1 MDEPKSRPIHLE
13 IHNLR
18 FKRGEKTIFEDLSC
32 AFPRGEISV
41 VLGASGE
48 GKTTLLRMIAC
59 LSKPDSGEIWLDGET
74 EITCMPERQ
83 AKYFRRSIGMM
94 FQRGAM
100 LDAMS
105 VFDNVAL
112 PLREHTT
119 QSEPEIAR
127 EVQACF
133 QSVGLKDVDRLLP
146 SELSGGMTR
155 RAALARALI
164 SKPELL
170 LCDEPF
176 AGLDPATIR
185 LVESMLVEVNRRLH
199 ITMIITSHNI
209 PSTLRMAAWTVLL
222 TEGVAL
228 SAPPEELH
236 ESTDPRVRRFFAEDG
251 KSRP

>member
-32 AFPRGEISV
+32 GFPRGEISV

-94 FQRGAM
+94 FQGGAL
-100 LDAMS
+100 LDAMP

-112 PLREHTT
+112 PLREHTN
-119 QSEPEIAR
+119 QSESQIAR
-127 EVQACF
+127 EVQAVF
-133 QSVGLKDVDRLLP
+133 ESVGLYDVDRLLP
-146 SELSGGMTR
+146 GELSGGMIR

-164 SKPELL
+164 LKPEIL

-176 AGLDPATIR
+176 AGLDPSTIR
-185 LVESMLVEVNRRLH
+185 LVESMLVEANRRLR

-209 PSTLRMAAWTVLL
+209 PSTLRMAAWTILL

-228 SAPPEELH
+228 SGPPKELYK
-236 ESTDPRVRRFFAEDG
+236 SSDSRLTSFFAEDG
-251 KSRP
+251 VGRT